1 MSNNLQPFSIILASA
16 SPRRK
21 QLLEMINLHFDINP
35 SNVNED
41 FQINLSPDEFVQYY
55 AKEKSLDIARKYK
68 DRLVIGADTIVVLDG
83 KILGKPKDSI
93 ESFAMLKSLSDRTHS
108 VYTGVSLNHI
118 NNEISHTFFEKTDV
132 TFMKLTDSII
142 SYYIKTYNPLDK
154 AGSYG
159 IQDWFSVNVKKINGC
174 FYNVMGFPLAA
185 FFYHYK
191 VLVTGQA
198 VTGES

>member
-142 SYYIKTYNPLDK
+142 SYYIETYNPLDK

-191 VLVTGQA
+191 VLVTG
-198 VTGES
+198 EW

>member
-142 SYYIKTYNPLDK
+142 SYYIETYNPLDK

-198 VTGES
+198 VTGEW

>member
-1 MSNNLQPFSIILASA
+1 MSNNLQPFPIILASA

-21 QLLEMINLHFDINP
+21 QLLEMIDLHFDINP
-35 SNVNED
+35 SSVHED

-55 AKEKSLDIARKYK
+55 AKEKSLDIARKYP
-68 DRLVIGADTIVVLDG
+68 DHLVIGADTIVVLDG
-83 KILGKPKDSI
+83 KILGKPKDSN

-132 TFMKLTDSII
+132 TFIKLTDRTI
-142 SYYIKTYNPLDK
+142 SYYIETYNPLDK

-185 FFYHYK
+185 FFNHYK
-191 VLVTGQA
+191 RLVAGGA
-198 VTGES
+198 VTGDW

>member
-1 MSNNLQPFSIILASA
+1 MSQPLPIILASA

-21 QLLEMINLHFDINP
+21 QLLEMIDLHFDIKP
-35 SNVNED
+35 SNVHED
-41 FQINLSPDEFVQYY
+41 FQINLSPDEFVRHY
-55 AKEKSLDIARKYK
+55 AKEKSLDIARKYT
-68 DRLVIGADTIVVLDG
+68 DCLVIGADTIVVLDG
-83 KILGKPKDSI
+83 KILGKPKDST

-118 NNEISHTFFEKTDV
+118 NNEISDTFFEKTDV
-132 TFMKLTDSII
+132 TFIELTDKTI

-159 IQDWFSVNVKKINGC
+159 IQDWFSVNVKKISGC

-185 FFYHYK
+185 FFNRYK
-191 VLVTGQA
+191 QIVNI
-198 VTGES
+198 